1 MPLNLD
7 KGPIVVLGAVLVQ
20 VLAGTVYVWG
30 TISVYICSYLQNNGA
45 PDTTYESTFL
55 VIPLSYLFTAVSG
68 PIATGPLH
76 FVSPRIITFIG
87 CILITLSIYLCQ
99 FVRSSALV
107 LLLYGVVAGIG
118 EGFVFLIPVKCSL
131 YYYPDWKGLITGL
144 NYAGLSI
151 GLFIF
156 SELFFFLVNPHNK
169 SPDVVR
175 MNGDIE
181 DKYFSNEIAQN
192 FPRALSI
199 MCLIMLVL
207 SIFASLLIRKPGTHW
222 QQIRLSDIS
231 DET

>member
-7 KGPIVVLGAVLVQ
+7 KGSVVVVGAVLVQ
-20 VLAGTVYVWG
+20 IVAGTVFVWG
-30 TISVYICSYLQNNGA
+30 TISIYVCSYLQNNGA

-55 VIPLSYLFTAVSG
+55 VIPLNYLLTAVFS
-68 PIATGPLH
+68 IIVTGPLH
-76 FVSPRIITFIG
+76 YLNPRLVTFTG
-87 CILITLSIYLCQ
+87 CILITLGIFLCQ
-99 FVRSSALV
+99 FVRSSALI

-118 EGFVFLIPVKCSL
+118 EGLILLTPLKCAL
-131 YYYPDWKGLITGL
+131 YYYPDRKGLITGL